1 MAATYTVVPTTDA
14 GAISD
19 VINAASDGDTIIFND
34 GDYDL
39 DDPIRVQ
46 KSGLTLQSQTRGGA
60 KLYRDG
66 DYVFEIYG
74 DCAITIDGFYMESV
88 DGNSYIGI
96 EHTGGVPSGPVTI
109 TNNEFVG
116 FGDYAIEALFDT
128 ASQVLTITGNTFRNC
143 GEGPYLGI
151 EGWTVDI
158 SDNVF
163 EDCAYGMEIGSFTPY
178 GSESVKISG
187 NTITAS
193 DGSECD
199 YGIYFEDAGTGATV
213 EISGNTIEGDYEYG
227 IFFSAIGDDGTAR
240 STTLVEKN
248 RISVAGTGLHFG
260 ELFNNAPGDLT
271 VRYNTIETN
280 ADDNEVSGVYVDD
293 FNDAD
298 STIVFRDNNFIGDTG
313 AASWGF
319 ATMATVLIDAQ
330 ENWWGDASGPYDDKT
345 LPGIPDY
352 NNPEGLGKKVT
363 SYVDYANW
371 RTTAWEEEDDDSSSG
386 CSTGILNPLFLLLLA
401 PLAVLLRKSR

>member
-1 MAATYTVVPTTDA
+1 M
-14 GAISD
+14 
-19 VINAASDGDTIIFND
+19 INAASDGDTIIFND

-128 ASQVLTITGNTFRNC
+128 ASQVLTITGNTFRNY

-280 ADDNEVSGVYVDD
+280 TDE
-293 FNDAD
+293 
-298 STIVFRDNNFIGDTG
+298 
-313 AASWGF
+313 
-319 ATMATVLIDAQ
+319 
-330 ENWWGDASGPYDDKT
+330 
-345 LPGIPDY
+345 
-352 NNPEGLGKKVT
+352 
-363 SYVDYANW
+363 
-371 RTTAWEEEDDDSSSG
+371 
-386 CSTGILNPLFLLLLA
+386 
-401 PLAVLLRKSR
+401 